1 MIIYITIIISIHI
14 NLSNGVSKSRY
25 GQNSLVKKDDK
36 LEVRLKI
43 CFLFSFLHF
52 LKINFYFPGEKVIKV
67 FKPSH
72 PSHICHLETA
82 SSEYEKAP
90 ETFFSVSQDRHARS
104 EGMRPHR
111 ARQNR
116 CQDLNIGD
124 DMKIKVVHEQRGD
137 GGLT

>member
-1 MIIYITIIISIHI
+1 M
-14 NLSNGVSKSRY
+14 
-25 GQNSLVKKDDK
+25 
-36 LEVRLKI
+36 
-43 CFLFSFLHF
+43 
-52 LKINFYFPGEKVIKV
+52 VIKV

-72 PSHICHLETA
+72 PSHIWHLEIA
-82 SSEYEKAP
+82 STEYEKAP

-124 DMKIKVVHEQRGD
+124 DMKMKVVLIKKKEMVDWPKSMADQVSITHVAPFIEHKHPFAQDHLEFGNKF
-137 GGLT
+137 LSLWILIF